1 MRKVTVMFGY
11 DSSFETAYV
20 CMNLGVNL
28 IIYAYFFSKML
39 RTRTKNWLLSV
50 LGYATAATI
59 GCIIIKY
66 YCAPMSILY
75 NILMFVVF
83 FGFLFVFFKDRFR
96 LYIFSIFVFYL
107 INISTEIVANRV
119 MVSLGCP
126 SYLSI
131 LQKDGF
137 LIIGVV
143 ISNMLALV
151 LVLTFIAI
159 YKAVTEHISQ
169 RQLLAYIVF
178 PFYQGILLFCF
189 YIGAGRYDW
198 KDAAI
203 GVLITVFSLVVD
215 IIIINAVDN
224 MAQSLHMDE
233 QMLAVQLQRQTEQ
246 EYRQLTE
253 DHISQMKSVRQELSD
268 QIRKVYQLLEAEEK
282 DAEIKDALQD
292 SMQRL
297 QSTKVRRYCE
307 NSVVNSILTVKKE
320 NAEEHGIDMKIGVSV
335 PEYSAIA
342 PIDLCSLFSNLLD
355 NAIEACDKLPENAGQ
370 KVIHI
375 KAAIQAGFL
384 IVKTENTYCQ
394 PVQRSGEILKT
405 SKQDGI
411 NHGYGLQLVR
421 RIADQYE
428 GQINIEYDDMIFRV
442 LASMAVT

>member
-1 MRKVTVMFGY
+1 MIMFDF
-11 DSSFETAYV
+11 DSPFETAYV
-20 CMNLGVNL
+20 WMNLGVNSL
-28 IIYAYFFSKML
+28 IYGYFFAKLLMP
-39 RTRTKNWLLSV
+39 RAKNWLFSA
-50 LGYATAATI
+50 LGYAVTVIT
-59 GCIIIKY
+59 GSIIIKY
-66 YCAPMSILY
+66 YCAPMGLLY
-75 NILMFVVF
+75 TIFMSVVF
-83 FGFLFVFFKDRFR
+83 FGSLFLFFKNRLRQYVFSMFV
-96 LYIFSIFVFYL
+96 LYCL
-107 INISTEIVANRV
+107 NICTEIVANSV

-126 SYLSI
+126 LYLSSI
-131 LQKDGF
+131 QKNGYM
-137 LIIGVV
+137 IIGVV

-151 LVLTFIAI
+151 LVLLFLAI

-169 RQLLAYIVF
+169 KQLLAYIVF
-178 PFYQGILLFCF
+178 PLYQGILLFCF
-189 YIGAGRYDW
+189 YIGAGEYDW
-198 KDAAI
+198 KDAVI

-224 MAQSLHMDE
+224 MAQSLHMDD

-253 DHISQMKSVRQELSD
+253 EHILQMKSVRQELSD

-282 DAEIKDALQD
+282 DAKIKDVLQD

-335 PEYSAIA
+335 PEYVTIV

-355 NAIEACDKLPENAGQ
+355 NAIEACDQLPENAGQ
-370 KVIHI
+370 KVINI

-394 PVQRSGEILKT
+394 PVQRSGEVIKT
-405 SKQDGI
+405 SKQDQV

-428 GQINIEYDDMIFRV
+428 GQINIEYDGMIFRV
-442 LASMAVT
+442 LASMIVT

>member
-1 MRKVTVMFGY
+1 MRMF
-11 DSSFETAYV
+11 DFESRFEIVYV
-20 CMNLGVNL
+20 WMNLGVNSF
-28 IIYAYFFSKML
+28 IYGYFFSKL
-39 RTRTKNWLLSV
+39 LKSRVRSWLLSAI
-50 LGYATAATI
+50 GYAITVTI
-59 GCIIIKY
+59 GSVIIKRN
-66 YCAPMSILY
+66 CAPMGTTY
-75 NILMFVVF
+75 NILMTVVF
-83 FGFLFVFFKDRFR
+83 FVFLFVFFKDRFKR
-96 LYIFSIFVFYL
+96 YIYSMLIFYL
-107 INISTEIVANRV
+107 LNICTEIISNSV

-126 SYLSI
+126 SYLS
-131 LQKDGF
+131 LAKKDGF
-137 LIIGVV
+137 MIIGVV

-151 LVLTFIAI
+151 LVLLVLAI
-159 YKAVTEHISQ
+159 YKAVTGHIYKK
-169 RQLLAYIVF
+169 QLLAYIVF
-178 PFYQGILLFCF
+178 PLYQGILLFCF
-189 YIGAGRYDW
+189 YIGAGEYDW
-198 KDAAI
+198 KDAVI

-253 DHISQMKSVRQELSD
+253 EHILQMKSVRQELSN

-282 DAEIKDALQD
+282 DAKIKDVLQD

-320 NAEEHGIDMKIGVSV
+320 SAEEHGIDMKIGVSV
-335 PEYSAIA
+335 PEYVSIV

-370 KVIHI
+370 KVIYI

-394 PVQRSGEILKT
+394 PVQRSGEVIKT
-405 SKQDGI
+405 SKQDQV

-442 LASMAVT
+442 LASMVVT